1 MNDYKMTPGERRA
14 TWGLGTVFSL
24 RMLGMFMVLPVLTTY
39 GMALQGASEAL
50 IGIAIGIYGLTQA
63 VFQIPFGLLS
73 DRIGRKPLIVGGL
86 AVFAAGSVIAALSD
100 SIWGII
106 LGRALQG
113 SGAIAA
119 AVMALLS
126 DLTREQNRTKAMA
139 FIGVSFGITFAIAM
153 VLGPIITHKLG
164 LHALF
169 WMIAI
174 LATTGIALT
183 IWVVP
188 NSSTHVL
195 NRESGMVK
203 GSFSKVLAEPRL
215 LKLNFGIMCLHILL
229 MSTFVALPGQMADA
243 GLPAAEHWKVY
254 LATMLIAFGS
264 VVPFIIYAEVKRKM
278 KQVFVFCVG
287 LIVVAE
293 IVLWNA
299 QTQFWQ
305 LVVGVQLFFV
315 AFNLMEA
322 LLPSL
327 ISKESP
333 AGYKGT
339 AMGVY
344 STSQFLGVAI
354 GGSLGGWIDGM
365 FDGQGVF
372 LAGAMLAAVWL
383 AVANTMKEP
392 PYVSSLR
399 IEIPANIAANEA
411 LKVRLLET
419 EGIKEV
425 LIAEE
430 EHSETRKGSSYGDQ
444 TGMFLKMDE
453 DGKITYVKANPEG
466 IKEDITLPEE
476 TDEEV
481 TFDVEMET
489 KDGASAEVGHYDTIE
504 DAVKTANM
512 LQLTRSMMR
521 SANSDVDVS
530 VYSKNV
536 LRSTTKPSIVKFK
549 VLDGGMTTPYKEV
562 DTNIS
567 GYTSAVYAVD
577 AAYLGTVDG
586 KVKFRMAGVTGLV
599 DAKYVTIQEYTAKMN
614 VSYYYVTKNKL
625 YHQIFTPYYSSA
637 RWKCASVFER
647 EYKIFQ
653 L

>member
-1 MNDYKMTPGERRA
+1 
-14 TWGLGTVFSL
+14 
-24 RMLGMFMVLPVLTTY
+24 
-39 GMALQGASEAL
+39 
-50 IGIAIGIYGLTQA
+50 
-63 VFQIPFGLLS
+63 
-73 DRIGRKPLIVGGL
+73 
-86 AVFAAGSVIAALSD
+86 
-100 SIWGII
+100 
-106 LGRALQG
+106 
-113 SGAIAA
+113 
-119 AVMALLS
+119 MALLS

-243 GLPAAEHWKVY
+243 GFPAAEHWKVY

-333 AGYKGT
+333 AGY
-339 AMGVY
+339 
-344 STSQFLGVAI
+344 Q
-354 GGSLGGWIDGM
+354 
-365 FDGQGVF
+365 
-372 LAGAMLAAVWL
+372 
-383 AVANTMKEP
+383 
-392 PYVSSLR
+392 R
-399 IEIPANIAANEA
+399 
-411 LKVRLLET
+411 
-419 EGIKEV
+419 
-425 LIAEE
+425 
-430 EHSETRKGSSYGDQ
+430 YGDGCLLHQ
-444 TGMFLKMDE
+444 
-453 DGKITYVKANPEG
+453 P
-466 IKEDITLPEE
+466 
-476 TDEEV
+476 
-481 TFDVEMET
+481 
-489 KDGASAEVGHYDTIE
+489 
-504 DAVKTANM
+504 
-512 LQLTRSMMR
+512 
-521 SANSDVDVS
+521 VS
-530 VYSKNV
+530 W
-536 LRSTTKPSIVKFK
+536 RGDWRFAGR
-549 VLDGGMTTPYKEV
+549 LD
-562 DTNIS
+562 
-567 GYTSAVYAVD
+567 
-577 AAYLGTVDG
+577 
-586 KVKFRMAGVTGLV
+586 
-599 DAKYVTIQEYTAKMN
+599 
-614 VSYYYVTKNKL
+614 
-625 YHQIFTPYYSSA
+625 
-637 RWKCASVFER
+637 
-647 EYKIFQ
+647 
-653 L
+653 

>member
-1 MNDYKMTPGERRA
+1 MNDYKMTPGELRA

-50 IGIAIGIYGLTQA
+50 IGLAIGIYGLAQA
-63 VFQIPFGLLS
+63 IFQIPFGLLS

-86 AVFAAGSVIAALSD
+86 AVFILGSIIAALSD

-153 VLGPIITHKLG
+153 VLGPVITHALG
-164 LHALF
+164 LNALF

-174 LATTGIALT
+174 LATFGIVLT
-183 IWVVP
+183 LWVVP
-188 NSSTHVL
+188 DSANHVL

-203 GSFSKVLAEPRL
+203 GSFSKVLAEPKL

-229 MSTFVALPGQMADA
+229 MSTFVALPGQLADA

-254 LATMLIAFGS
+254 LVTMLISFGS
-264 VVPFIIYAEVKRKM
+264 VVPFIIYAEVKRRM
-278 KQVFVFCVG
+278 KRVFLFCVA
-287 LIVVAE
+287 LIVIAE
-293 IVLWNA
+293 IVLWGAGNH
-299 QTQFWQ
+299 FWE
-305 LVVGVQLFFV
+305 LIIGVQLFFL

-344 STSQFLGVAI
+344 STSQFLGVAL

-365 FDGQGVF
+365 FDGQTVF
-372 LAGAMLAAVWL
+372 LVGAFLAVVWL
-383 AVANTMKEP
+383 AVASTMKEP

-399 IEIPANIAANEA
+399 VVIPPEIAADDV
-411 LKVRLLET
+411 LKQRLLAT
-419 EGIKEV
+419 KGVSEV
-425 LIAEE
+425 LIAQQ
-430 EHSETRKGSSYGDQ
+430 EHSA
-444 TGMFLKMDE
+444 
-453 DGKITYVKANPEG
+453 YVKIDSKVTNRF
-466 IKEDITLPEE
+466 
-476 TDEEV
+476 EV
-481 TFDVEMET
+481 EQV
-489 KDGASAEVGHYDTIE
+489 
-504 DAVKTANM
+504 
-512 LQLTRSMMR
+512 
-521 SANSDVDVS
+521 
-530 VYSKNV
+530 
-536 LRSTTKPSIVKFK
+536 
-549 VLDGGMTTPYKEV
+549 
-562 DTNIS
+562 IS
-567 GYTSAVYAVD
+567 QA
-577 AAYLGTVDG
+577 
-586 KVKFRMAGVTGLV
+586 
-599 DAKYVTIQEYTAKMN
+599 
-614 VSYYYVTKNKL
+614 
-625 YHQIFTPYYSSA
+625 
-637 RWKCASVFER
+637 
-647 EYKIFQ
+647 
-653 L
+653 

>member
-1 MNDYKMTPGERRA
+1 
-14 TWGLGTVFSL
+14 
-24 RMLGMFMVLPVLTTY
+24 
-39 GMALQGASEAL
+39 
-50 IGIAIGIYGLTQA
+50 
-63 VFQIPFGLLS
+63 
-73 DRIGRKPLIVGGL
+73 
-86 AVFAAGSVIAALSD
+86 
-100 SIWGII
+100 
-106 LGRALQG
+106 
-113 SGAIAA
+113 
-119 AVMALLS
+119 
-126 DLTREQNRTKAMA
+126 MA

-164 LHALF
+164 LHVLF

-243 GLPAAEHWKVY
+243 GFPAAEHWKVY

-372 LAGAMLAAVWL
+372 LAGAMLAAVCWQSP
-383 AVANTMKEP
+383 VP
-392 PYVSSLR
+392 
-399 IEIPANIAANEA
+399 
-411 LKVRLLET
+411 
-419 EGIKEV
+419 
-425 LIAEE
+425 
-430 EHSETRKGSSYGDQ
+430 
-444 TGMFLKMDE
+444 
-453 DGKITYVKANPEG
+453 
-466 IKEDITLPEE
+466 
-476 TDEEV
+476 
-481 TFDVEMET
+481 
-489 KDGASAEVGHYDTIE
+489 
-504 DAVKTANM
+504 
-512 LQLTRSMMR
+512 
-521 SANSDVDVS
+521 
-530 VYSKNV
+530 
-536 LRSTTKPSIVKFK
+536 
-549 VLDGGMTTPYKEV
+549 
-562 DTNIS
+562 
-567 GYTSAVYAVD
+567 
-577 AAYLGTVDG
+577 
-586 KVKFRMAGVTGLV
+586 
-599 DAKYVTIQEYTAKMN
+599 
-614 VSYYYVTKNKL
+614 
-625 YHQIFTPYYSSA
+625 
-637 RWKCASVFER
+637 
-647 EYKIFQ
+647 
-653 L
+653 